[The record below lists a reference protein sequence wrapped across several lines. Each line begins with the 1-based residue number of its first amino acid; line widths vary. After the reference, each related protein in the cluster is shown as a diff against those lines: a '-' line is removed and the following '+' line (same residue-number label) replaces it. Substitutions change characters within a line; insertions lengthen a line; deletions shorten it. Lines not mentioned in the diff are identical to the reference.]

1 MPIRTKLDDINRA
14 ELSGLDQ
21 RLNALRQK
29 AQAGLKVPSAASS
42 TGTSS
47 QTGSGQVLAQLL
59 DELQRAQRS
68 ST

>member
-1 MPIRTKLDDINRA
+1 MPIRTKLDNLNQA
-14 ELSGLDQ
+14 NLSGLSQ
-21 RLNALRQK
+21 RLDALRQK

-47 QTGSGQVLAQLL
+47 QTGSGQVLEQLI

>member
-1 MPIRTKLDDINRA
+1 MPIRTKLDDINQA
-14 ELSGLDQ
+14 NLSGLSQ
-21 RLNALRQK
+21 RLDALHQK
-29 AQAGLKVPSAASS
+29 AQAGLKVPSAASP

-47 QTGSGQVLAQLL
+47 QNGSGQVLEQII